1 MIHKSRRLKQKKSRS
16 RNSKKSSR
24 KTRSRRMKKSL
35 KTKRSRKTRTR
46 LDIPMSGKGSSEKVA
61 KILGLAQVDPNLLAK
76 ACGKKPGFFSSK
88 SDKEIYKMCS
98 EMSPSQLDKVIS
110 NCLYGA
116 KIGSDGYKLCLS
128 GIGKGSFGVK
138 EKRTSSPNDFFGFER

>member
-1 MIHKSRRLKQKKSRS
+1 MKHRSHRLKQKKSRS
-16 RNSKKSSR
+16 RNSNKSSR
-24 KTRSRRMKKSL
+24 KTRSRRMKS
-35 KTKRSRKTRTR
+35 SRKTRSR

-61 KILGLAQVDPNLLAK
+61 KILGLALVDPNLLAK

-116 KIGSDGYKLCLS
+116 KIGSEGYKLCLS

-138 EKRTSSPNDFFGFER
+138 EKRTSSPEDFFGFER